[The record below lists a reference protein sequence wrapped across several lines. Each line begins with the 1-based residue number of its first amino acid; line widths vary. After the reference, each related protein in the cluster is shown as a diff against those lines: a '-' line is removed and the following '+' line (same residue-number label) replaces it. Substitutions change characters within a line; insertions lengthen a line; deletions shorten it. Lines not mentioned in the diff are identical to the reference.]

1 MGAVGDIIINP
12 IYLVRDEITM
22 NRILRVA
29 VTVAFVVGFGSAY
42 AGKTLWAC
50 GETCG
55 GEDGHS
61 NHESSGYVVQTK
73 AEGTGEKAGVVK
85 DPVCGMEVTDI
96 KKAPSAECQG
106 KVYYFCS
113 DHCKKTFKK
122 DPASY
127 IHAEAQPHG
136 EGGGHTH

>member
-1 MGAVGDIIINP
+1 
-12 IYLVRDEITM
+12 M

-29 VTVAFVVGFGSAY
+29 VTFTFVVGFGNAY

-55 GEDGHS
+55 GS
-61 NHESSGYVVQTK
+61 NHESSGYVVLTK
-73 AEGTGEKAGVVK
+73 AEGTGEKAGAVK

-96 KKAPSAECQG
+96 KKASSEEYQG

-122 DPASY
+122 DPTSY
-127 IHAEAQPHG
+127 TGTEAHQRG